1 MKLPLHTMAVIFL
14 TLTLGLFTGCSLHTP
29 ADLVL
34 NVEIPNVFEQAPVR
48 MLPGPQ
54 EQWWLTFGDQRLN
67 ALMGAAFSGN
77 LDLEQAYARLSQA
90 DAVARK
96 SGAALSPTL
105 NLNGKAGRS
114 RQLGG
119 FDTVTGGNHELSLSA
134 GYEVDLWNRLRSQK
148 KANELARTATLEEI
162 RTLYLSISANVADLY
177 YLMVEQRAQ
186 LDLTDQTIQ
195 AIKATLEL
203 VEQRFREGMVPS
215 LDLYQ
220 ARQNLAS
227 AWSQRPDFEARL
239 TTTAHALSLLSGG
252 YPNSNLGGTL
262 AILPDL
268 PSAFPGGL
276 PSELLKKRPDIRGEL
291 LRLKAADLSIGV
303 AVANRFPSVNLMA
316 ALGRGG
322 SDFGNTL
329 SGVVW
334 NLAGNLAAPLVDG
347 GNRRAEV
354 DRTRA
359 VYDERLAGYRKTVI
373 IAFQEV
379 EDALVKNRTTAEK
392 IQRLKNEETVAGAT
406 LRLSKD
412 RYFDGISDY
421 LPVLTAQSAQYNT
434 QSRLLA
440 ARREL
445 IANRISLARAMGG
458 NWMDTEVSKRLTD
471 RNPDTVNTPDTAS
484 KSSK

>member
-1 MKLPLHTMAVIFL
+1 MKLPLHTMAVTLL
-14 TLTLGLFTGCSLHTP
+14 TVALGLFTGCSLHTP
-29 ADLVL
+29 TDSALHG
-34 NVEIPNVFEQAPVR
+34 EIPTAFENAPAR
-48 MLPGPQ
+48 MLPGPA
-54 EQWWLTFGDQRLN
+54 EQWWLAFGDQRLN
-67 ALMGAAFSGN
+67 ALMAAAFAGN

-105 NLNGKAGRS
+105 NLNSQAGRA

-134 GYEVDLWNRLRSQK
+134 GYEVDVWNKLRSRK
-148 KANELARTATLEEI
+148 EADELARTATLEEI

-177 YLMVEQRAQ
+177 YMMVEQRAQ
-186 LDLTDQTIQ
+186 LALTDQTIQ
-195 AIKATLEL
+195 ARKATLEL

-239 TTTAHALSLLSGG
+239 TTTGHALSLLTGG
-252 YPNSNLGGTL
+252 YPDSALGGTL
-262 AILPDL
+262 AMLPDL
-268 PSAFPGGL
+268 PAAFPGGL
-276 PSELLKKRPDIRGEL
+276 PSELLKNRPDIRREL

-303 AVANRFPSVNLMA
+303 AVADRFPSVNLMA
-316 ALGRGG
+316 ALGTGG
-322 SDFGNTL
+322 ADFGNSL

-347 GNRRAEV
+347 GSRRAEV

-359 VYDERLAGYRKTVI
+359 VYDERLAGYRKSVI
-373 IAFQEV
+373 SAFREV

-392 IQRLKNEETVAGAT
+392 IRRLEDEEAVAGAS

-421 LPVLTAQSAQYNT
+421 LPVLTAQSAHYNT
-434 QSRLLA
+434 RSRLLA

-445 IANRISLARAMGG
+445 IADRISLARAMGG
-458 NWMDTEVSKRLTD
+458 NWMDTEVANRLTE
-471 RNPDTVNTPDTAS
+471 RKPAMAGN
-484 KSSK
+484 SSKQG

>member
-1 MKLPLHTMAVIFL
+1 MKLPLHTMAV
-14 TLTLGLFTGCSLHTP
+14 TLVTVALGLFTGCSLHTP
-29 ADLVL
+29 TDPVL
-34 NVEIPNVFEQAPVR
+34 NVEIPDAFEQAPAR
-48 MLPGPQ
+48 MLPGPP
-54 EQWWLTFGDQRLN
+54 EQWWRAFGDERVN
-67 ALMGAAFSGN
+67 GLMGAAFSGN

-96 SGAALSPTL
+96 SGSALSPFL

-119 FDTVTGGNHELSLSA
+119 FDTVTGGSHELSLSA
-134 GYEVDLWNRLRSQK
+134 GYEVDLWNRLGSQK
-148 KANELARTATLEEI
+148 EADELARTATLEEI

-177 YLMVEQRAQ
+177 YMMVEQRAQ
-186 LDLTDQTIQ
+186 LHLTDQTIQ
-195 AIKATLEL
+195 ARKATLEL

-227 AWSQRPDFEARL
+227 AGSQRPDFEARL
-239 TTTAHALSLLSGG
+239 TTTAHALSLLTGG

-276 PSELLKKRPDIRGEL
+276 PSELLKNRPDIRREL
-291 LRLKAADLSIGV
+291 FRLKAVDLSIGV
-303 AVANRFPSVNLMA
+303 AMANRFPSVNLMA
-316 ALGRGG
+316 AMGTGG
-322 SDFGNTL
+322 SDFGTTL
-329 SGVVW
+329 SGLVW
-334 NLAGNLAAPLVDG
+334 NLAGNLAGPLVDG

-359 VYDERLAGYRKTVI
+359 VYDERLAGYRKTVLT
-373 IAFQEV
+373 AFQEV

-392 IQRLKNEETVAGAT
+392 IRRLKNEETVARAT

-421 LPVLTAQSAQYNT
+421 LPVLTAQSAHYNT
-434 QSRLLA
+434 QIRLLA

-445 IANRISLARAMGG
+445 IADRISLARAMGG
-458 NWMDTEVSKRLTD
+458 NWMDSEVTKRLTD
-471 RNPDTVNTPDTAS
+471 RKPETVS
-484 KSSK
+484 KPSKQG